1 MNNSNHYKEA
11 WKSLKSTLFYLI
23 LSTLT
28 ILNIIFFYIL
38 TFIPFPFFGWITLF
52 ILSSIWVYLFAYWI
66 IYAIFKTFNINKKI
80 NKLYVALPYP
90 IIMILWFGYS
100 FIPLEW
106 QPSFREFERLC
117 GELKDREIIYNKETY
132 DRMQGKK
139 YGIDVKLIEENIS
152 LRIKKAEYQ
161 YYEYGTNILYKGYK
175 TYGWLDI
182 GLFAKFDRTLG
193 CDGIAEYKQKIKE
206 RGY

>member
-1 MNNSNHYKEA
+1 MNNTDNYKET
-11 WKSLKSTLFYLI
+11 WKHLKSALFYTI

-28 ILNIIFFYIL
+28 FLNIVFFYVL

-52 ILSSIWVYLFAYWI
+52 ILSCIWIYLFINFMIYI
-66 IYAIFKTFNINKKI
+66 IFQAFNINKKI
-80 NKLYVALPYP
+80 NKLYIALPYP
-90 IIMILWFGYS
+90 IIMLTWFGFS
-100 FIPLEW
+100 FVPLEW

-117 GELKDREIIYNKETY
+117 GELKDKEIIYNKEVY
-132 DRMQGKK
+132 ERMRDKK

-152 LRIKKAEYQ
+152 LRISKAEYQ

-182 GLFAKFDRTLG
+182 GLFAKLDRTLA
-193 CDGIAEYKQKIKE
+193 CDGIDEYKQKIRE